1 MGRLK
6 IFTAIILLLLAAA
19 FWALWTPDLNRAYLD
34 GRYLQSPADMVEVLD
49 QRLHVRDSGPKSAPA
64 VVFIHGFG
72 SSLHTWEPW
81 AQSLSADLRVLRL
94 DLPGSGLS
102 PPDARNDYSDAR
114 SVALI
119 KALMDARGIEK
130 ASIVGHSI
138 GGRIAWKFAASEP
151 QRVNKLVLIAP
162 DGFASP
168 GFEYG
173 KPVELPAV
181 MGMMRWIAPRWLVR
195 MSLEPAYANPS
206 ALDDEILT
214 RYYELMRAPGA
225 REALLAR
232 MRQTLL
238 SDPLPQLRRIVAPTL
253 LVWGRED
260 AMIPVTN
267 AADYQGAIAQNSLVT
282 LGSMGHLPMEER
294 PDEALS
300 AVSKFLKG
308 KSGD

>member
-6 IFTAIILLLLAAA
+6 IVTATGLLLLAAV
-19 FWALWTPDLNRAYLD
+19 FWALWTPDLDRAYLE

-49 QRLHVRDSGPKSAPA
+49 QRLHVRDSGPQSAPA

-81 AQSLSADLRVLRL
+81 AHSLSAELRVIRL

-102 PPDARNDYSDAR
+102 PPDTHNDYSDTR
-114 SVALI
+114 SIALI
-119 KALMDARGIEK
+119 KALLDERGIQK

-138 GGRIAWKFAASEP
+138 GGRIAWKFAAREP

-173 KPVELPAV
+173 KPVELPAA

-195 MSLEPAYANPS
+195 MSVAPAYANPAS
-206 ALDDEILT
+206 LSDEVLT

-232 MRQTLL
+232 MQQTVL
-238 SDPLPQLRRIVAPTL
+238 SDPLPELKSIVAPTL
-253 LVWGRED
+253 LVWGRDD
-260 AMIPVTN
+260 AMIPFGN
-267 AADYQGAIAQNSLVT
+267 AADYQGAIGTNT
-282 LGSMGHLPMEER
+282 LFALSPMGHLPMEER
-294 PDEALS
+294 PDEALRVVQS
-300 AVSKFLKG
+300 YLKTAQ
-308 KSGD
+308 